1 MDFTGYTILIS
12 VLLISIYDF
21 YTLRKMKVTI
31 SKCFTGSLITLIL
44 SFFGTSLL
52 SVLISM
58 PFENTNFKHENFLI
72 IALILVII
80 FNFYRINGRKV
91 SKGKIKREEKSG
103 FNNIIIGILILFFIY
118 LFSSLIF
125 ISMKYSFVLW
135 DKTLLPIEF
144 GNYGLGGSVLVIINN
159 ILVSIF
165 GTFSNKIASICLF
178 LLGISTLGISC
189 ITGYAF
195 LQNTIF
201 KKRK

>member
-1 MDFTGYTILIS
+1 MDFTGYTILFS
-12 VLLISIYDF
+12 VFLISIYDF
-21 YTLRKMKVTI
+21 YILRKMKVAI

-44 SFFGTSLL
+44 SFFGTSFL

-58 PFENTNFKHENFLI
+58 PFENTNLKHENFLI
-72 IALILVII
+72 IALILVLI

-91 SKGKIKREEKSG
+91 SKGKIRREDKSG
-103 FNNIIIGILILFFIY
+103 FNNIIIGLIIIFSIFGFSFFI
-118 LFSSLIF
+118 FTTI
-125 ISMKYSFVLW
+125 KYSFVLW
-135 DKTLLPIEF
+135 DQTLIPIEF

-178 LLGISTLGISC
+178 LLGMSALGIFG
-189 ITGYAF
+189 ITGYTF

>member
-1 MDFTGYTILIS
+1 
-12 VLLISIYDF
+12 
-21 YTLRKMKVTI
+21 
-31 SKCFTGSLITLIL
+31 
-44 SFFGTSLL
+44 
-52 SVLISM
+52 M
-58 PFENTNFKHENFLI
+58 PDSECL
-72 IALILVII
+72 
-80 FNFYRINGRKV
+80 
-91 SKGKIKREEKSG
+91 
-103 FNNIIIGILILFFIY
+103 IIIGILILFFIY